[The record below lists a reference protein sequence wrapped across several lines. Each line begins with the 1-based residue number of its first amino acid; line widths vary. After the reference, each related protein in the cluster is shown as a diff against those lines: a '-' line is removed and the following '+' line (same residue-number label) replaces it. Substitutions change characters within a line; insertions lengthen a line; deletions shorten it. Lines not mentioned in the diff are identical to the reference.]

1 MENMLI
7 KYRNLWKR
15 SLEQK
20 KPCSQLQVQVPL
32 NLQVMPL
39 TSNRRDKVIVP
50 SYTFSSTVNAIL
62 LAGAK
67 PVFADIQE
75 ELGWEPSMSFEEC
88 I

>member
-1 MENMLI
+1 M
-7 KYRNLWKR
+7 
-15 SLEQK
+15 
-20 KPCSQLQVQVPL
+20 
-32 NLQVMPL
+32 
-39 TSNRRDKVIVP
+39 IVP